1 MLDNFREYSKYTQGV
16 KIAQKVGADLQAL
29 PCRCLALLAH
39 LALAGLAGVQ
49 TLLLLEVEDH
59 GVDDQ
64 GGEHEEDAGKHP
76 QLYRGQSL
84 RLRGVLQF

>member
-1 MLDNFREYSKYTQGV
+1 MHCHS
-16 KIAQKVGADLQAL
+16 
-29 PCRCLALLAH
+29 LALLAH
-39 LALAGLAGVQ
+39 LAFTGLAGVQ
-49 TLLLLEVEDH
+49 TLLLLEVENH

-84 RLRGVLQF
+84 RLRRVSSILTSIITIIGKGY

>member
-1 MLDNFREYSKYTQGV
+1 M
-16 KIAQKVGADLQAL
+16 

-49 TLLLLEVEDH
+49 TLLLLEVENH
-59 GVDDQ
+59 GVDDK

-84 RLRGVLQF
+84 RLRGVYSILTSLYTIIRDKDLHWAVWLVSKDL